1 MDQDSITGSQPRK
14 MMEVL
19 LQHVLPYAQS
29 QYSNTVT
36 QPPFQIAD
44 LAANFTLLAL
54 EQPNFQTQSF
64 DQLFGYFMTS
74 EKVNVRLMKRYLSL
88 VLLEE
93 AVMGIVIDPSKN
105 YESIVIQAWVRYG
118 TIYSSV

>member
-1 MDQDSITGSQPRK
+1 
-14 MMEVL
+14 
-19 LQHVLPYAQS
+19 
-29 QYSNTVT
+29 
-36 QPPFQIAD
+36 
-44 LAANFTLLAL
+44 
-54 EQPNFQTQSF
+54 
-64 DQLFGYFMTS
+64 
-74 EKVNVRLMKRYLSL
+74 LSL

>member
-1 MDQDSITGSQPRK
+1 MDEDSIESQPRK
-14 MMEVL
+14 MIEVL
-19 LQHVLPYAQS
+19 IQHILPYVQS

-36 QPPFQIAD
+36 QSPFQIAD
-44 LAANFTLLAL
+44 LAASFSLLAL

-64 DQLFGYFMTS
+64 DQLFRYFVTS
-74 EKVNVRLMKRYLSL
+74 EKTNIRLMKRYLSL

-93 AVMGIVIDPSKN
+93 AVMKIVVDPSKS

-118 TIYSSV
+118 NVYAVV